1 METTETSVHSADVL
15 PSERIAGGILPK
27 VLNSFDMVA
36 IFVAIVL
43 FITNAPGVAA
53 AGSVGYIYWI
63 LGFLAFLVPGAIV
76 TGQLGLMFPGE
87 GSIYLWTHKAFGSFM
102 GFFAGFCAWWPGI
115 LSIIVPGVVVV
126 TFIQHL
132 GSLFN
137 ATLLDQPWEEGLV
150 ILAVLGV
157 SLVLSLIRFR
167 VTQNIISTVFV
178 AYAAAI
184 LLIGLSAVLWLI
196 SGNHPTSDIGGTWNI
211 TFGSSGNFT
220 TFGFV
225 ILALLGI
232 EVPLNMGVEIN
243 DVRAITRYLLWGSV
257 VVMLAYLIATFG
269 VMMVV
274 PVKDQPNTTAIAE
287 AVQIGFGSAGTIL
300 AVIFDIIIIG
310 AFLFNASV
318 FNYSFG
324 RLLFISGLDRRLPA
338 AMSKVNSQKVP
349 WVAVVVQT
357 IIAGLF
363 SVAIFIIAPLLPT
376 GIKPGDLATLMYYI
390 ILAAVTLIWTLSM
403 CILFVDVIIIRRK
416 YHEAFTRIR
425 LAPDWVF
432 YLCAALGLVSSGVG
446 FYATITA
453 PWVPTLIDLTGWNTW
468 VIGIALLSLV
478 IGVIVYFIGQASAR
492 VAAAEA
498 AIEAEALPISAA
510 PEEVNGTAESVEMT
524 TDNTEISDTV
534 EAPDSVEV
542 AESTDEE
549 IASKTTE

>member
-1 METTETSVHSADVL
+1 MDTQADQVMTTPVEHADVL

-27 VLNSFDMVA
+27 VLNSFDMIA

-63 LGFLAFLVPGAIV
+63 LGFVAFLVPGAIV

-87 GSIYLWTHKAFGSFM
+87 GSIYLWTHKAFGKFM

-137 ATLLDQPWEEGLV
+137 ASLLTDPWQQGLV
-150 ILAVLGV
+150 ILLVLGL

-178 AYAAAI
+178 AYGAGI
-184 LLIGLSAVLWLI
+184 LLIGIAALIWLFT
-196 SGNHPTSDIGGTWNI
+196 GHKPTSDLGGTWGI
-211 TFGSSGNFT
+211 SFGSNGNFT
-220 TFGFV
+220 IFGFV

-243 DVRAITRYLLWGSV
+243 DVRSITRYLLWGSI
-257 VVMLAYLIATFG
+257 VVMAAYLIATFG

-274 PVKDQPNTTAIAE
+274 PLKDQASTTALAE
-287 AVQIGFGSAGTIL
+287 AIQIGFGPAGTAL
-300 AVIFDIIIIG
+300 AVIFDLIIIG

-338 AMSKVNSQKVP
+338 VMSKVNSQKVP

-357 IIAGLF
+357 IIAGVF
-363 SVAIFIIAPLLPT
+363 AAGIFIVAPLLPT
-376 GIKPGDLATLMYYI
+376 GIKSADLANIMYYV
-390 ILAAVTLIWTLSM
+390 ILAGTNLIWTLSM

-416 YHEAFTRIR
+416 YHETFASIR

-432 YLCAALGLVSSGVG
+432 YLCAAFGLIASGVG
-446 FYATITA
+446 FYATVTA
-453 PWVPTLIDLTGWNTW
+453 PWIALIDVVRWDAW
-468 VIGIALLSLV
+468 VIGIALVSLV
-478 IGVIVYFIGQASAR
+478 IGVIVYFIGQA
-492 VAAAEA
+492 
-498 AIEAEALPISAA
+498 
-510 PEEVNGTAESVEMT
+510 TAKNAS
-524 TDNTEISDTV
+524 
-534 EAPDSVEV
+534 
-542 AESTDEE
+542 DEE
-549 IASKTTE
+549 LIAEIAK

>member
-1 METTETSVHSADVL
+1 METPVDQADVL

-43 FITNAPGVAA
+43 FITNAPGVAS
-53 AGSVGYIYWI
+53 AGSVGYIYWF

-137 ATLLDQPWEEGLV
+137 VTLLDQPWEQGLV
-150 ILAVLGV
+150 MLVVLGI

-196 SGNHPTSDIGGTWNI
+196 GGHHPSSDIGGTWSI

-243 DVRAITRYLLWGSV
+243 NVRAITRYLLWGSV
-257 VVMLAYLIATFG
+257 VVMAAYLIATFG

-274 PVKDQPNTTAIAE
+274 PIKDQPNTTAIAE
-287 AVQIGFGSAGTIL
+287 AVQLGFGGAGTVL

-324 RLLFISGLDRRLPA
+324 RLLFISGLDSRLPA
-338 AMSKVNSQKVP
+338 VMSKVNAQKVP

-357 IIAGLF
+357 IIAALF
-363 SVAIFIIAPLLPT
+363 TVAIFIVVPLLPT

-416 YHEAFTRIR
+416 YHDTFARIR

-432 YLCAALGLVSSGVG
+432 YLCAALGLISSGVG
-446 FYATITA
+446 FYATVTA
-453 PWVPTLIDLTGWNTW
+453 PWVPTLIDLTGWNEW
-468 VIGIALLSLV
+468 VIGIALFSLV
-478 IGVIVYFIGQASAR
+478 IGVVVYFIGQASAR
-492 VAAAEA
+492 NAVTTVAAVAGLADTA
-498 AIEAEALPISAA
+498 AIAEVAD
-510 PEEVNGTAESVEMT
+510 TAEVVDT
-524 TDNTEISDTV
+524 TEATKSAEIVDTAEVTEATEITDEKVT
-534 EAPDSVEV
+534 DKV
-542 AESTDEE
+542 AE
-549 IASKTTE
+549 